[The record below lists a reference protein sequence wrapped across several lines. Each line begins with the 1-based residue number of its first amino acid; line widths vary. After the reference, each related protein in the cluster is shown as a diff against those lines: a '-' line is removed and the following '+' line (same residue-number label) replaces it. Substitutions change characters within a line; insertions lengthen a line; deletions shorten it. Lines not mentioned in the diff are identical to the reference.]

1 VLLLVVRVVVLTI
14 LVVVAMVV
22 HPPLVTTA
30 HLVVDKAQTVVSSTR
45 VPLVATLT
53 KDLLRSMVD
62 LVKGIETLLV

>member
-1 VLLLVVRVVVLTI
+1 
-14 LVVVAMVV
+14 MVV